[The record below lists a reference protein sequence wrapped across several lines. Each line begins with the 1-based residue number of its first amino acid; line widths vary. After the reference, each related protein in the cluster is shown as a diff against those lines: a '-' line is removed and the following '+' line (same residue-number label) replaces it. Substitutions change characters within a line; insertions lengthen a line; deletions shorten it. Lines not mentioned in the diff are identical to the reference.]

1 MGNTYVR
8 GVNLR
13 ESECYPGMRVGR
25 LTLVSRTRIVNE
37 KSGHSR
43 GAWTCTCD
51 CGNKTTV
58 RTDGLGV
65 VNGKGTVSCGCL
77 NRENNLASATRKLH
91 KKYAKSDS
99 RPGAKFHSLYN
110 RWIHIKERC
119 YKESS
124 KSYSEYGARGIKM
137 CDSWK
142 NSYLEFKDWA
152 LSSGFNPSL
161 SGIEQSIDR
170 IDVNG
175 NYEPNNCRWASIEV
189 QANNKRNNRYI
200 SWYGEKITLGELA
213 NRFGFSHSVIKNR
226 YDKKG
231 YRNVMLICPLSTNP
245 KHPEQRVECNRKSIE
260 DFYSH
265 NLGKTMSQEEV

>member
-1 MGNTYVR
+1 MQITYVR

-43 GAWTCTCD
+43 GAWNCTCD

-77 NRENNLASATRKLH
+77 NREKNLASATRKLH

-99 RPGAKFHSLYN
+99 QKGSKYYSLYY
-110 RWIHIKERC
+110 RWAHIKERC
-119 YKESS
+119 YSKTSS
-124 KSYSEYGARGIKM
+124 AYKDYGARGIKM
-137 CDSWK
+137 CSEWKDSYEK
-142 NSYLEFKDWA
+142 FKEWA
-152 LSSGFNPSL
+152 INSGFDNSL
-161 SGIEQSIDR
+161 NKYEQTIDR

-175 NYEPNNCRWASIEV
+175 NYEPSNCRLVSMFV
-189 QANNKRNNRYI
+189 QANNKRNNKHI
-200 SWYGEKITLGELA
+200 NWYGEVITIGALA
-213 NRFGFSHSVIKNR
+213 RKFGFNNSVIKYR
-226 YDKKG
+226 YEESGLRNEKLIYPFSLGVTKK
-231 YRNVMLICPLSTNP
+231 VKIS
-245 KHPEQRVECNRKSIE
+245 CNFNKVS
-260 DFYSH
+260 DFYSSI
-265 NLGKTMSQEEV
+265 GKQL